1 MNPQTPQPQQQ
12 PSSTPTTPQQQP
24 APSASPVQPATPLPP
39 ATAPPMPLPTQA
51 TPPSTPKKTKIGLI
65 IGIVVGAVVLLLGG
79 LAIVG
84 FSLISKRSDGSTPL
98 VAITDQSANTCGAKL
113 GELKGSGK
121 HFIEDTD
128 IPAGAE
134 PHNTGDS
141 DSTREFCELAA
152 VKITA
157 DKYIDALG
165 AHDWDTAWSML
176 AESDKKKNKDGR
188 TADWNAEFGAY
199 SFSAARYP
207 QLVDPESSFKDPTY
221 GVEPC
226 LKNYDNGW
234 SKNIKNGFYNTP
246 SLNLGKTSAGVDIF
260 TRISLKLTKENNV
273 WKVAGENNQFQDPE
287 KALNGD
293 TFANSQ
299 SNRDFTENYNCD

>member
-1 MNPQTPQPQQQ
+1 MNPQAPQPPQQ
-12 PSSTPTTPQQQP
+12 PQPSTLTTPQQP
-24 APSASPVQPATPLPP
+24 ASSVVPVQPAVPP
-39 ATAPPMPLPTQA
+39 PPKK
-51 TPPSTPKKTKIGLI
+51 KKTKFGLI
-65 IGIVVGAVVLLLGG
+65 IGIAVGTAVLLLGG
-79 LAIVG
+79 LTIVG
-84 FSLISKRSDGSTPL
+84 FSLMTKQSSGSTPL
-98 VAITDQSANTCGAKL
+98 VQSVINQTNTCGAKL

-152 VKITA
+152 LKTAA

-165 AHDWDTAWSML
+165 AHDWDTAWNML
-176 AESDKKKNKDGR
+176 AESDKKKGKDGR
-188 TADWNAEFGAY
+188 SADWNAEFGAY
-199 SFSAARYP
+199 SFSVARYP
-207 QLVDPESSFKDPTY
+207 QLVDPGSSFKDPTY

-246 SLNLGKTSAGVDIF
+246 SLTLGKTSAGVDIF
-260 TRISLKLTKENNV
+260 TRISLKLTKENKV
-273 WKVAGENNQFQDPE
+273 WKVSGENNQFKDPE
-287 KALNGD
+287 KTLDGD
-293 TFANSQ
+293 TYANNQ